1 MMHAPASRLHFTHAS
16 SSRPAATAA
25 PTATSPTSPSRSF
38 VCLVLWPAPRT
49 FPHNPSFPRVSP
61 SGPTRDGTKQIAPCT
76 RTDLCARRPS
86 QPRDI
91 TASISEDI
99 ILPFIDASL
108 LSKWSLA
115 FHCESIG
122 SGSRC
127 LTAHPCF
134 VERKSLTSWSK
145 SNAQSS
151 TRFDDGLTQSLR
163 RCRSMNGSIGQR
175 WFQDR

>member
-1 MMHAPASRLHFTHAS
+1 MHAPASRLHFSHAS
-16 SSRPAATAA
+16 SSRPAVTAA
-25 PTATSPTSPSRSF
+25 PTATLTDFS
-38 VCLVLWPAPRT
+38 VLCVSSSGQKPEPRT